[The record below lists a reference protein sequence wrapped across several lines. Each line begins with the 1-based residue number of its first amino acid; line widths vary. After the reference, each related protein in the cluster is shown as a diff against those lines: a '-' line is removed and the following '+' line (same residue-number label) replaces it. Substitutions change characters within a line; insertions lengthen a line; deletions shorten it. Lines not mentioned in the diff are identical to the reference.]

1 MKILLSIL
9 WNALILYL
17 ITFLLTGNP
26 ERGVSD
32 GVILACADCDY
43 TSLEAGKTYILWGV
57 ILWIINTTIRPI
69 LKILSLPLFFLFLWL
84 VSVVIN
90 WVILFLFSYI
100 LNEILII
107 PWVWYTIDGVVN
119 FVIAVAIFT
128 FFNTL
133 FSFLLFKR

>member
-1 MKILLSIL
+1 MKILLSII

-17 ITFLLTGNP
+17 VALLLMWNP
-26 ERGVSD
+26 ERAISD
-32 GVILACADCDY
+32 GVILGCNDCDF
-43 TSLEAGKTYILWGV
+43 TSIEAIKTYLLWGV
-57 ILWIINTTIRPI
+57 ILWIINITIRPV
-69 LKILSLPLFFLFLWL
+69 LKILSLPFFFLFLWL

-90 WVILFLFSYI
+90 WVILYLFSYI

-107 PWVWYTIDGVVN
+107 PWVWYTIDGTVN

>member
-17 ITFLLTGNP
+17 ITYLLAGNP
-26 ERGVSD
+26 ERAISD
-32 GVILACADCDY
+32 GVLLACDNCSY
-43 TSLEAGKTYILWGV
+43 TSIEALKTYLLWGI
-57 ILWIINTTIRPI
+57 ILWIINTTIRPV

-84 VSVVIN
+84 ASILIN
-90 WVILFLFSYI
+90 GIVLYLFSYI

-107 PWVWYTIDGVVN
+107 PWVGYTIIGTLN
-119 FVIAVAIFT
+119 FIIAVAIFT

-133 FSFLLFKR
+133 FSLLLFKR